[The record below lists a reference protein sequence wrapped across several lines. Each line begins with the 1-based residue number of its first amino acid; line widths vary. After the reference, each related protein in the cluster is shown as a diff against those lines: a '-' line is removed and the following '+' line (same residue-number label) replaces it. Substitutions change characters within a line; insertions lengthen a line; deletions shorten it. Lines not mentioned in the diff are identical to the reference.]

1 MKPHP
6 GWVHHEW
13 LKDRQQLGIYVLHE
27 EAATLQKPPSE
38 SNTYSLYKTYLN
50 RQMINLYLYHN
61 LRKVLNYLKM
71 EHKCENL

>member
-1 MKPHP
+1 
-6 GWVHHEW
+6 
-13 LKDRQQLGIYVLHE
+13 VLHE